1 MLSGLHLKA
10 DARRSREKNRSHPA
24 MDPLV
29 ADQAQSDRRAG
40 ARRTLI
46 RVEQT
51 TLQLTQHRV
60 AFRRL
65 VPGQGVILKRLPARA

>member
-1 MLSGLHLKA
+1 
-10 DARRSREKNRSHPA
+10 